1 MKQKINL
8 LQNFLEE
15 KNFRL
20 EDNNS
25 IIGSSNQIIK
35 NWDRSSNYQTFF
47 KPQKEDSRLRIGG
60 QKDLRVY
67 KNYEPWELRELRK
80 NIIRK
85 KNLKLK
91 FKRRNWHYYI
101 FKNELSKNLKCF
113 VPIKGNK
120 NEWKNQF
127 FTKQSIKYLYGKEN
141 IFSLN
146 QTQTNE
152 TFLINY
158 FKSKRYSSDKKRKN
172 NLSLSDNYFKR
183 ILKFKDLINRR
194 IDNRN
199 NSQSLLTTLET
210 RLDIIICRLNW
221 ATSLKEAHTLINK
234 GYIYIYNNNYKTN
247 FLGMNKNINLRQLTN
262 MDKYMHI
269 KPGTMVLLSEESL
282 KDKNVN
288 INKQK
293 LLTLWSKYKDQ
304 KFFYKKIYSL
314 LLKKNS
320 SNNSSFNTPFSD
332 IFNYLSIKPSDSR
345 NKNLIT
351 LLNSVLKIN
360 KLQKNKEASYV
371 YKLLFNSFY

>member
-15 KNFRL
+15 KNLRL
-20 EDNNS
+20 EENS
-25 IIGSSNQIIK
+25 ILGSPNKIIK
-35 NWDRSSNYQTFF
+35 NWGYDSNYQSFF
-47 KPQKEDSRLRIGG
+47 KPQKKDSRLRIGG
-60 QKDLRVY
+60 QKDLKVY

-101 FKNELSKNLKCF
+101 FKNELSKNLKSF

-152 TFLINY
+152 TFLIKY
-158 FKSKRYSSDKKRKN
+158 FKSKRFSSDKKRKN

-183 ILKFKDLINRR
+183 ILNFKNLINRR
-194 IDNRN
+194 INNRN

-247 FLGMNKNINLRQLTN
+247 FLGLNKNINLRQLTN

-269 KPGTMVLLSEESL
+269 KPGTMILLSEEYL

-293 LLTLWSKYKDQ
+293 LLTLWSKYKDH
-304 KFFYKKIYSL
+304 KFFNKKISSL

-320 SNNSSFNTPFSD
+320 SNNSSFNLPFSD
-332 IFNYLSIKPSDSR
+332 IFNYISIKSSDSR

-360 KLQKNKEASYV
+360 KWQKNKETSYV
-371 YKLLFNSFY
+371 YKLLFNSIY